1 MLERSLGRLRG
12 VGRHHGSALRLEPFS
27 RDGEQVIEGVLWTV
41 DCDEWYPIIAGVP
54 CFLSGALQPDLG
66 EFEERHRLPTRER
79 GIEVATEVTRTVAT
93 FTDKW
98 RRFRSYG
105 LEPEHRDFLFG
116 WLCKK
121 LGLDGLDDLRA
132 FYRKRRQILEV
143 GPGSGFNARFMAEN
157 CPGEIYALDIS
168 QAALTCYENTQS
180 LANCT
185 VVQADL
191 MDAPFEDSTFDL
203 IVADGVL
210 HHTPDTRDAVSALYR
225 KLLPDGEFFFYVY
238 KRMGALRQF
247 ADRTIREQ
255 FTKLSSEDCYAAC
268 EAITELGREL
278 SRLDAKITLKSPIP
292 VLDIPAGTHDVQR
305 FIYYNILKCF
315 WNKSFDFE
323 TNNMVNFDWYHPQYA
338 WQHSRE
344 EVEAWLRDLGATEI
358 RFNDANPNGI
368 SVIVRK
374 PTV

>member
-1 MLERSLGRLRG
+1 
-12 VGRHHGSALRLEPFS
+12 
-27 RDGEQVIEGVLWTV
+27 VIEGVLWTV

-54 CFLSGALQPDLG
+54 RFLSGALQPDLG
-66 EFEERHRLPTRER
+66 DFEARHRLPAREKE
-79 GIEVATEVTRTVAT
+79 IEIAMEVTRTVAT

-121 LGLDGLDDLRA
+121 LGLDGMDDLRA
-132 FYRKRRQILEV
+132 FYRKRRRILEV
-143 GPGSGFNARFMAEN
+143 GPGSGFSARFMAET

-191 MDAPFEDSTFDL
+191 MNAPFEDSTFDL

-225 KLLPDGEFFFYVY
+225 KLAPDGEFFFYVY

-255 FTKLSSEDCYAAC
+255 FTKLSLEDCSAAC

-305 FIYYNILKCF
+305 FVYYNILKCF
-315 WNKSFDFE
+315 WNKNFDFE

-344 EVEAWLRDLGATEI
+344 EVETWLRDLGATEI

-374 PTV
+374 PRI